1 MSVEELERINDEGLA
16 AWDAGDAEAFV
27 GLFAND
33 FVWIDWTQPAPR
45 HEGAVHL
52 DAAGKVPRDR
62 HRLVREETRAGDGGR
77 FGPAVLQE

>member
-33 FVWIDWTQPAPR
+33 FVWIDWTQPAPITDR
-45 HEGAVHL
+45 E
-52 DAAGKVPRDR
+52 AA
-62 HRLVREETRAGDGGR
+62 LAYVRSWTR
-77 FGPAVLQE
+77 PSPT